1 MIKVEYRML
10 KKNGREKVN
19 KKQDEN
25 GEAKPNKNAK
35 SKKKY
40 IKWLILLGV
49 VIVIVVV
56 VVSCLNRVQS
66 ALSGL
71 TPLSDTTV
79 LKYSELKDSISA
91 TGTVESVEK
100 TNVYSTMSYTV
111 KKVIAQVGDYVNVGD
126 VLLELD
132 KASIEKQIKEK
143 ELSMESQ
150 EDSTG
155 QSLKSAR
162 DTYNA
167 YKAGLEEGT
176 NSSIISANSQVNT
189 AWDNYEKA
197 KKAYDDYYTLKKEG
211 NVVSVNTAERTV
223 NAKSEVYNIAK
234 ATREA
239 AEAAHLGNTADPV
252 LKAEYDA
259 AVKAEIEA
267 QAEYNNA
274 RDSYHDALYL
284 ANNNLTDLEKTM
296 NSAYRNYEIALD
308 SLTAAEVAAQN
319 QLKAYKNSVDAARI
333 SANND
338 LSAYQLEEMKKDL
351 EKASITAPVSGTIT
365 AVYAVEGGSSTGILF
380 IIEDISSLIV
390 ETTVKEYDIASVKTG
405 LKVDIKSD
413 ATRDEVF
420 AGTVSL
426 IAPTAKKNSQ
436 GVTDTTSDVQF
447 HTEVKVDEKNTP
459 LKIGMSVRL
468 EFIIDKVEE
477 VLSVPYDAVYK
488 NDAGVDCVLLALEQE
503 GGSYLLKEAVV
514 TTGISNDLDIVI
526 SGDEIVPGV
535 RVINDPKDYTDG
547 QVIILADLSNM
558 GSTNNFPMM
567 GMQVG

>member
-1 MIKVEYRML
+1 ML
-10 KKNGREKVN
+10 KKSGTEKAN
-19 KKQDEN
+19 KKQGEN
-25 GEAKPNKNAK
+25 GEVKPTK
-35 SKKKY
+35 SSKPKKKY

-49 VIVIVVV
+49 VIVIAVV
-56 VVSCLNRVQS
+56 VVSCLNKAKS

-79 LKYSELKDSISA
+79 LKYTELKDSISA

-111 KKVIAQVGDYVNVGD
+111 KKVIAKVGDHVNAGD

-143 ELSMESQ
+143 ELSMENQ
-150 EDSTG
+150 ENSSG
-155 QSLKSAR
+155 QSLKSSR

-176 NSSIISANSQVNT
+176 NSSIISAQSQVNT

-197 KKAYDDYYTLKKEG
+197 KKSYDDYVKLKKDG
-211 NVVSVNTAERTV
+211 NVVSVNTAERTLA
-223 NAKSEVYNIAK
+223 AKADVLNIAK
-234 ATREA
+234 AA
-239 AEAAHLGNTADPV
+239 ALASPT
-252 LKAEYDA
+252 DA
-259 AVKAEIEA
+259 AAKKNEIEA
-267 QAEYNNA
+267 QADYNNA
-274 RDSYHDALYL
+274 LDNYHDALYL

-296 NSAYRNYEIALD
+296 NTAYRNYEVALD
-308 SLTAAEVAAQN
+308 SLRAAEVAADN
-319 QLKAYKNSVDAARI
+319 QLKSYKNSVDAARI
-333 SANND
+333 ATDND
-338 LSAYQLEEMKKDL
+338 LSAYQLEEMKNDL
-351 EKASITAPVSGTIT
+351 EKASITAPISGTIT
-365 AVYAVEGGSSTGILF
+365 AVYAKEGGSSTGILF
-380 IIEDISSLIV
+380 IIEDVSSLIV
-390 ETTVKEYDIASVKTG
+390 ETTVKEYDIGAVKTG

-436 GVTDTTSDVQF
+436 GETDTTSDVQF

-477 VLSVPYDAVYK
+477 VLSVPYDAVYQ
-488 NDAGVDCVLLALEQE
+488 NAAGVNCVLIALEQE
-503 GGSYLLKEAVV
+503 GGSYLLKEVAV
-514 TTGISNDLDIVI
+514 TTGISNDLDIAI
-526 SGDEIVPGV
+526 SGDEITPGV

-547 QVIILADLSNM
+547 QVIVLADMSSV
-558 GSTNNFPMM
+558 GSSGGGFVMM
-567 GMQVG
+567 GRSVGG